1 MNTDLKF
8 TTAFA
13 FPLCLALLHE
23 NAFGDSAEEREIFE
37 KGLKVSPVNHQT
49 EKKRMDAKSRGWGE
63 MGDNRFSK
71 ITPC

>member
-49 EKKRMDAKSRGWGE
+49 EKKRWMLNPEAGGKWETIDSR
-63 MGDNRFSK
+63 K
-71 ITPC
+71 

>member
-37 KGLKVSPVNHQT
+37 KGLKVSPENHQT
-49 EKKRMDAKSRGWGE
+49 EKKRDG
-63 MGDNRFSK
+63 
-71 ITPC
+71 C